1 MSKELSKQQEVI
13 ESFVDSNHKNLKA
26 SFYES
31 LLAQGLKRQLREE
44 RTVNKMLLLEIKEL
58 QGNVKVLQV
67 QEAREEV
74 KAF

>member
-1 MSKELSKQQEVI
+1 M
-13 ESFVDSNHKNLKA
+13 
-26 SFYES
+26 
-31 LLAQGLKRQLREE
+31 
-44 RTVNKMLLLEIKEL
+44 NKMLLLEIKEL

>member
-1 MSKELSKQQEVI
+1 MNKELSKQQEVI

-44 RTVNKMLLLEIKEL
+44 RTVNKMLL
-58 QGNVKVLQV
+58 
-67 QEAREEV
+67 
-74 KAF
+74 